1 MICCFPPLPSPARS
15 LEHFLRDPV
24 IYEIEQTIFQGQ
36 QMPAHC
42 RFSAPEKTQNA
53 ELRFFSSS
61 SSFSFCFL
69 ASCFSNDRTQAQP
82 RILCTSW
89 LKVKQ
94 YLLNPFNMNMISW
107 SHVLHPN
114 LNICVPIHI
123 SIAEK
128 KQITSSCACEQTPI
142 PNQHHLPATHFG

>member
-1 MICCFPPLPSPARS
+1 MCCFPPLPSPPRS

-24 IYEIEQTIFQGQ
+24 IYGIEQTIFQGQ
-36 QMPAHC
+36 RMPVHC
-42 RFSAPEKTQNA
+42 RFSAPEKTPNA

-89 LKVKQ
+89 WNVKQ
-94 YLLNPFNMNMISW
+94 YLLIWTW
-107 SHVLHPN
+107 SHGPMCY
-114 LNICVPIHI
+114 IQT
-123 SIAEK
+123 SIFVFQFTYPLL
-128 KQITSSCACEQTPI
+128 KQFTSSCACEQTPI